1 MLPISFHPRGFAGN
15 FLFSTGPN
23 TQGGGTRVTK
33 GHYDLPMKDC
43 TVYLDN
49 EMIIDH
55 QFATRANIDR
65 LTRYKWTRHTEKR

>member
-1 MLPISFHPRGFAGN
+1 MSTEAMVRCAVLPGN

-43 TVYLDN
+43 TVYLDD
-49 EMIIDH
+49 EMIIDRGCYVDPQMVAQVH
-55 QFATRANIDR
+55 ARQQN
-65 LTRYKWTRHTEKR
+65 